1 MKNTALILAMTA
13 AFGNFNLAHA
23 EGPDPAA
30 LKGMYDTG
38 RNMSGLINHC
48 VDKGFLKADSTENA
62 KKMVAFVAGIP
73 GGMDKSDGD
82 KNEAHGRKGEVL
94 ESGEYKSLENS
105 PLGLKEWCQ
114 QADEGMRQGLKSV
127 GL

>member
-1 MKNTALILAMTA
+1 MKSTVLILAMTA
-13 AFGNFNLAHA
+13 AFGTFSLAHA

-30 LKGMYDTG
+30 LKGMYDTS

-48 VDKGFLKADSTENA
+48 VDKGFLKADSIENA
-62 KKMVAFVAGIP
+62 KKMVAFVTGIP

-82 KNEAHGRKGEVL
+82 KNEARGRKGEVL
-94 ESGEYKSLENS
+94 ENGEYKSLETS
-105 PLGLKEWCQ
+105 RLGLKEWCQ
-114 QADEGMRQGLKSV
+114 QADEGMQQGLKSV